1 MSNNRLSSID
11 VAVACH
17 CGANAAALLNEMK
30 RISID
35 APSINKDNN
44 DWFRL
49 PVSLLC
55 LEIEYL
61 SDSKIQREIKNL
73 EAAGLL
79 KSNSFG
85 LSELDTAKYY
95 CFTGLELP
103 IKKKIAFKK
112 QPIKMGL
119 RTKVFKKDGYCC
131 VSCQSTENLSADHIY
146 PESKGGAT
154 ELKNLQTLCLSC
166 NQSKGT
172 KTMEEWLG
180 GAK

>member
-17 CGANAAALLNEMK
+17 CGLNAAALLNEMK

-35 APSINKDNN
+35 APSINKDGSN
-44 DWFRL
+44 WFRL
-49 PVSLLC
+49 PVSQLC
-55 LEIEYL
+55 LEIKYL
-61 SDSKIQREIKNL
+61 SASKIQRELKKL
-73 EAAGLL
+73 ESIGLL
-79 KSNSFG
+79 KSDSFG
-85 LSELDTAKYY
+85 LGELDSAKYY

-103 IKKKIAFKK
+103 IKKKNNFKK

-119 RTKVFKKDGYCC
+119 RTKVFKRDGYCC

-154 ELKNLQTLCLSC
+154 ELENLQTLCLSC

-172 KTMEEWLG
+172 KTMKEWLG
-180 GAK
+180 GMQ